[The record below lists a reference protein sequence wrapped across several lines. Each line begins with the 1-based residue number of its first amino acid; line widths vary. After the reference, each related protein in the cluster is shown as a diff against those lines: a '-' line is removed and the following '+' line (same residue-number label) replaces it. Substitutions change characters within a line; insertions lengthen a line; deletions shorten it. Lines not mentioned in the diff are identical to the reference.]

1 MIKVIFSVGG
11 QQVVFI
17 YNKNTPTT
25 QAKTCMKSGRF
36 LGGGRR
42 SDFMSTLQNR
52 QNEHFFY
59 REFRFLGSFINFW
72 S

>member
-36 LGGGRR
+36 LGGGAGQI
-42 SDFMSTLQNR
+42 LCQ
-52 QNEHFFY
+52 
-59 REFRFLGSFINFW
+59 RFWNLK
-72 S
+72 